1 MGVLGSLFFPSG
13 VGLTIIRKT
22 LRMRYLLDPTAVSG
36 CRFANFFFQIMGVL
50 IQLSHNKNFLAIL
63 ILL

>member
-13 VGLTIIRKT
+13 VGLTMIRKT
-22 LRMRYLLDPTAVSG
+22 LRMRYLLDPTAVCG
-36 CRFANFFFQIMGVL
+36 CHFANFCFQIMGVL
-50 IQLSHNKNFLAIL
+50 KQLSHNKNFLAIL